1 MNKQVREVTKADLI
15 PAEEYSKN
23 RKAYRKEIVTYKKD
37 RRVSLGPY
45 ANFYFE
51 SYETMKAQIQEM
63 LHIEKGGDEQLKD
76 ELAAYN
82 PLIPKGKELIATL
95 MFEIDNPLSRAEF
108 LNKVGGI
115 EEKIFLKIGN
125 EKIKSIPEQ
134 DVDRTS
140 AEGKASSVQF
150 IHFEFSDE
158 QIKKFKDFSN
168 EVVIGIDHEM
178 YAHTSNLTEANKK
191 SLALDFDQYKPP
203 SPFFF

>member
-1 MNKQVREVTKADLI
+1 MNKQAREVTKSDLI
-15 PAEEYSKN
+15 PTDEYAKN
-23 RKAYRKEIVTYKKD
+23 RKAYRKEIVSYKKD

-76 ELAAYN
+76 ELNAYN
-82 PLIPKGKELIATL
+82 PLIPKGNELVATL

-115 EEKIFLKIGN
+115 EEKVFLKVGN

-150 IHFEFSDE
+150 IHFKFTEM
-158 QIKKFKDFSN
+158 QIKKFKDLSN
-168 EVVIGIDHEM
+168 EIIIGVDHEM
-178 YAHTSNLTEANKK
+178 YNHTVKLTENNKK
-191 SLALDFDQYKPP
+191 ALSLDFD
-203 SPFFF
+203 

>member
-1 MNKQVREVTKADLI
+1 MNKQSREVTKADLI
-15 PAEEYSKN
+15 PADEYAKN
-23 RKAYRKEIVTYKKD
+23 RKAYRKEIVSYKKD
-37 RRVSLGPY
+37 RRISLGPY

-82 PLIPKGKELIATL
+82 PLIPNGKELVATL

-115 EEKIFLKIGN
+115 EEKVFLKISDEIIN
-125 EKIKSIPEQ
+125 SIPEK

-150 IHFEFSDE
+150 IHFKFTEAQVE
-158 QIKKFKDFSN
+158 KFKNFSN
-168 EVVIGIDHEM
+168 EVIIGVDHEM
-178 YAHTSNLTEANKK
+178 YAHTVKLTESNKK
-191 SLALDFDQYKPP
+191 ALALDFD
-203 SPFFF
+203 

>member
-1 MNKQVREVTKADLI
+1 MNKQAREVTKADLI
-15 PAEEYSKN
+15 PADEYAKN
-23 RKAYRKEIVTYKKD
+23 RKAYRKEIVSYKKD
-37 RRVSLGPY
+37 RRISLGPY

-82 PLIPKGKELIATL
+82 PLIPDGKELVATL

-115 EEKIFLKIGN
+115 EEKVFLKISGEIIN
-125 EKIKSIPEQ
+125 SIPEQ

-150 IHFEFSDE
+150 IHFKFTEAQVE
-158 QIKKFKDFSN
+158 KFKDFSN
-168 EVVIGIDHEM
+168 EIIIGVDHEM
-178 YAHTSNLTEANKK
+178 YAHTVKLTENNKK
-191 SLALDFDQYKPP
+191 ALALDFD
-203 SPFFF
+203 

>member
-1 MNKQVREVTKADLI
+1 MNKQVRKVTKADLI
-15 PAEEYSKN
+15 PADEYAKN
-23 RKAYRKEIVTYKKD
+23 RKAYRKEIVSYKKD
-37 RRVSLGPY
+37 RRISLGPY

-82 PLIPKGKELIATL
+82 PLIPNGKELVATL

-115 EEKIFLKIGN
+115 EEKVFLKINGEIIN
-125 EKIKSIPEQ
+125 SIPEQ

-150 IHFEFSDE
+150 IHFKFTEAQVE
-158 QIKKFKDFSN
+158 KFKNFSN
-168 EVVIGIDHEM
+168 EIIIGVDHEM
-178 YAHTSNLTEANKK
+178 YAHTVKLTENNKK
-191 SLALDFDQYKPP
+191 ALALDFD
-203 SPFFF
+203 

>member
-1 MNKQVREVTKADLI
+1 MNNLIKEVTKADLI
-15 PAEEYSKN
+15 PADEYAKN
-23 RKAYRKEIVTYKKD
+23 RKSYRKEIVSYKKD

-76 ELAAYN
+76 ELIAYN
-82 PLIPKGKELIATL
+82 PLIPKGKELVATL

-115 EEKIFLKIGN
+115 EENVFLKIGG

-140 AEGKASSVQF
+140 AAGKASSVQF
-150 IHFEFSDE
+150 IHFKFTDE
-158 QIKKFKDFSN
+158 QIKQFKDLSN
-168 EVVIGIDHEM
+168 EIIIGVDHEM
-178 YAHTSNLTEANKK
+178 YAHTVKLAENNKK
-191 SLALDFDQYKPP
+191 ALALDFD
-203 SPFFF
+203 

>member
-1 MNKQVREVTKADLI
+1 MNKQAREVTKADLI
-15 PAEEYSKN
+15 PADEYAKN
-23 RKAYRKEIVTYKKD
+23 RKAYRKEIVSYKKD
-37 RRVSLGPY
+37 RRISLGPY

-82 PLIPKGKELIATL
+82 PLIPNGKELVATL

-115 EEKIFLKIGN
+115 EEKVFLKISGEIIN
-125 EKIKSIPEQ
+125 SIPEQ

-150 IHFEFSDE
+150 IHFKFTDD
-158 QIKKFKDFSN
+158 QVKKFKELSN
-168 EVVIGIDHEM
+168 EIIIGVDHEM
-178 YAHTSNLTEANKK
+178 YTHTVKLTEDNKK
-191 SLALDFDQYKPP
+191 ALALDFI
-203 SPFFF
+203 

>member
-1 MNKQVREVTKADLI
+1 MNKQVKKVTKADLI
-15 PAEEYSKN
+15 PADEYAKN

-76 ELAAYN
+76 ELDAYN
-82 PLIPKGKELIATL
+82 PLIPNGKELVATL
-95 MFEIDNPLSRAEF
+95 MFEIDNPLSRADF

-115 EEKIFLKIGN
+115 EEKVFLKIGN

-150 IHFEFSDE
+150 IHFEFTDE
-158 QIKKFKDFSN
+158 QIQKFKDPSN
-168 EVVIGIDHEM
+168 EIIIGIDHEM
-178 YAHTSNLTEANKK
+178 YVHTVKLTENNKK
-191 SLALDFDQYKPP
+191 ALSLDFN
-203 SPFFF
+203 

>member
-1 MNKQVREVTKADLI
+1 MNKQAREVTKADLI
-15 PAEEYSKN
+15 PADEYAKN
-23 RKAYRKEIVTYKKD
+23 RKAYRKEIVSYKKD
-37 RRVSLGPY
+37 RRISLGPY

-82 PLIPKGKELIATL
+82 PLIPNGKELVATL

-115 EEKIFLKIGN
+115 EEKVFLKISGEIIN
-125 EKIKSIPEQ
+125 SIPEK

-150 IHFEFSDE
+150 IHFKFTEAQVE
-158 QIKKFKDFSN
+158 KFKNFSN
-168 EVVIGIDHEM
+168 EIIIGIDHEM
-178 YAHTSNLTEANKK
+178 YAHTVKLTENNKK
-191 SLALDFDQYKPP
+191 ALALDFD
-203 SPFFF
+203 

>member
-1 MNKQVREVTKADLI
+1 MNKQAREVTKTDLI
-15 PAEEYSKN
+15 PTEEYSKN

-63 LHIEKGGDEQLKD
+63 LYIEKGGDEQLKD

-82 PLIPKGKELIATL
+82 PLIPKGKELVATL

-115 EEKIFLKIGN
+115 EEKIFLKIDN
-125 EKIKSIPEQ
+125 EKIKSVPEQ

-150 IHFEFSDE
+150 IHFEFSDD

-168 EVVIGIDHEM
+168 DVIIGIDHEM
-178 YAHTSNLTEANKK
+178 YAHTSKLTEANKK
-191 SLALDFDQYKPP
+191 SLALDFD
-203 SPFFF
+203 

>member
-1 MNKQVREVTKADLI
+1 MNKQIREVTKADLI
-15 PAEEYSKN
+15 PADEYAKN
-23 RKAYRKEIVTYKKD
+23 RKAYRKEIVNYKKD

-63 LHIEKGGDEQLKD
+63 LHIEKGGEEQLKD

-82 PLIPKGKELIATL
+82 PLIPKGKELVATL

-108 LNKVGGI
+108 LNNVGGI
-115 EEKIFLKIGN
+115 EEKVFLKIGD
-125 EKIKSIPEQ
+125 EIIKSVPEQ

-158 QIKKFKDFSN
+158 QVKKFKDMST
-168 EVVIGIDHEM
+168 EVIIGVEHKM
-178 YAHTSNLTEANKK
+178 YAHTVKLTKNNKQA
-191 SLALDFDQYKPP
+191 LALDFN
-203 SPFFF
+203 

>member
-1 MNKQVREVTKADLI
+1 MNRQLREVTKSDLI
-15 PAEEYSKN
+15 PAEEYAKN
-23 RKAYRKEIVTYKKD
+23 RKAYRKEIVSYKKD
-37 RRVSLGPY
+37 RRISLGPY

-82 PLIPKGKELIATL
+82 PLIPNGKELVATL

-115 EEKIFLKIGN
+115 EEKVFLKISGEIIN
-125 EKIKSIPEQ
+125 SIPEK

-150 IHFEFSDE
+150 IHFKFSE
-158 QIKKFKDFSN
+158 AQVEKFKNFSN
-168 EVVIGIDHEM
+168 EVIIGVDHEM
-178 YAHTSNLTEANKK
+178 YAHTAKLTENNKK
-191 SLALDFDQYKPP
+191 ALALDFD
-203 SPFFF
+203 

>member
-1 MNKQVREVTKADLI
+1 MIKLIKEVTKADLI
-15 PAEEYSKN
+15 PANEYAKN
-23 RKAYRKEIVTYKKD
+23 RKNYRKEIVSYKKD

-63 LHIEKGGDEQLKD
+63 LYIEKGGDEQLKD

-82 PLIPKGKELIATL
+82 PLIPKGKELVATL

-115 EEKIFLKIGN
+115 EEKVYLKIGD

-150 IHFEFSDE
+150 IHFKFTDE
-158 QIKKFKDFSN
+158 QVKKFKDASN
-168 EVVIGIDHEM
+168 EIIIGVDHEM
-178 YAHTSNLTEANKK
+178 YTHTVKLSENNKK
-191 SLALDFDQYKPP
+191 ALALDF
-203 SPFFF
+203 S